1 MSAPRI
7 QEHVAR
13 LFPGWRLVSIEPL
26 GADKDKAIGYG
37 VPARLRLVDT
47 ANTEHTL
54 VWRVGAANELGHDRR
69 SDRAANALLAFED
82 FARIP
87 QHIRAVDVG
96 AIGNDGELVSLREC
110 GEIYLITSF
119 AEGTIY
125 AEDLRRI
132 ARERVARDHDVA
144 RVDALATY
152 LAGLHVPVDDPPKYR
167 RAIRDL
173 VGSGEGIFGVADGYP
188 ESLRDRVNAIEERCL
203 AWRWKLRGRHE
214 RLVRTH
220 GDSHPFNIVFDGAT
234 FACLDASRGTCG
246 DAADDLTAL
255 AVNYL
260 AFAVEHHDTW
270 QRGFG
275 PLWHRLWQSYAA
287 KRPDP
292 QLLAVAPPF
301 FAWRTLVV
309 ASPVFYPHLD
319 KPVRVALLDF
329 ATRQLDAGVLDPRA
343 ADRMFA

>member
-1 MSAPRI
+1 VSGSHIR
-7 QEHVAR
+7 EHLAR
-13 LFPGWRLVSIEPL
+13 LFPGWRLVATEPL

-37 VPARLRLVDT
+37 VPAKLTLVDA
-47 ANTEHTL
+47 ANAEHTL

-69 SDRAANALLAFED
+69 SDRSANALLAFDD

-87 QHIRAVDVG
+87 QHIRALDVG
-96 AIGNDGELVSLREC
+96 AIGNDGELVSLRDC
-110 GEIYLITSF
+110 GELYLITSY
-119 AEGTIY
+119 APGTVY

-132 ARERVARDHDVA
+132 ARERHARDQDIM

-152 LAGLHVPVDDPPKYR
+152 LAGLHVPIDDPPRYR

-188 ESLRDRVNAIEERCL
+188 ADLRDRVNAIELRCVE
-203 AWRWKLRGRHE
+203 WRWRLRE
-214 RLVRTH
+214 SAQRLVRTH
-220 GDSHPFNIVFDGAT
+220 GDFHPFNIVFDGDT

-246 DAADDLTAL
+246 DPADDVTAL

-260 AFAVEHHDTW
+260 LFAIEQRDAW
-270 QRGFG
+270 ARGFG
-275 PLWHRLWQSYAA
+275 PLWHRLWQTYAA
-287 KRPDP
+287 KRSDP
-292 QLLAVAPPF
+292 QLLAVSPPF

-309 ASPVFYPHLD
+309 ASPRFYPNLED
-319 KPVRVALLDF
+319 RARRALLDF
-329 ATRQLDAGVLDPRA
+329 ARDQLDAGALDPHA